1 MKSLVFLVATYNEQ
15 EEIIDLLQSVVAGV
29 QTLIVSDDGSTDDT
43 RDLAYAWAI
52 RTGADLVVI
61 ENEHIGL
68 AETVK
73 KIGVDKIK
81 NYINPYSWVLMLDA
95 DERLGEG
102 VLNEIRNFVRSPMS
116 EGITHVW
123 FGLHEYIDGQGP
135 MRSFMKCRL
144 FRAYAAH
151 FSETVHEDD
160 RFDGQGANFNWPII
174 HRKSSDK
181 QKMRERQYLKTYQKL
196 LAEGKVTQE
205 WVDRCI
211 GFHYFIK
218 EDDNG

>member
-1 MKSLVFLVATYNEQ
+1 MKSLVFLTAVYNEK
-15 EEIIDLLQSVVAGV
+15 EEIIDLLQSVAPSVK
-29 QTLIVSDDGSTDDT
+29 TLVISDDGSTDGT
-43 RDLAYAWAI
+43 RSLVYTWQLV
-52 RTGADLVVI
+52 TGADLLVI

-73 KIGVDKIK
+73 KIGVNKIIH
-81 NYINPYSWVLMLDA
+81 NIDPYSWVLMLDA

-102 VLNEIRNFVRSPMS
+102 ILWEINKFINSPAS

-135 MRSFMKCRL
+135 LRSFLKCRL
-144 FRAYAAH
+144 FKAYAAH

-174 HRKSSDK
+174 HRKTSEK

-205 WVDRCI
+205 WVDRCV

-218 EDDNG
+218 EDSDG

>member
-1 MKSLVFLVATYNEQ
+1 MKSLVFLTAVYNER
-15 EEIIDLLQSVVAGV
+15 EEIIDLLHSVVGGV
-29 QTLIVSDDGSTDDT
+29 DSIVVSDDGSTDDT
-43 RDLAYAWAI
+43 L
-52 RTGADLVVI
+52 DLVKSWSNTTGFNPYKLI
-61 ENEHIGL
+61 IINNEHTGL

-73 KIGVDKIK
+73 KRGVEGIK
-81 NYINPYSWVLMLDA
+81 QYISPYQWVLMLDA

-102 VLNEIRNFVRSPMS
+102 VLNEINKFIWSPAS

-135 MRSFMKCRL
+135 LRSFLKCRL
-144 FRAYAAH
+144 FKAYEAH

-181 QKMRERQYLKTYQKL
+181 QKMRERQYLETYQKL
-196 LAEGKVTQE
+196 LAGGKVTQE

-211 GFHYFIK
+211 GFHYFVK
-218 EDDNG
+218 E